1 MKKLLLEKITD
12 SNTLDW
18 EVSECSDKHSIF
30 ENPTEGLTV
39 KLISDADL
47 DFTYALVKLDD
58 QVECGFTENDAELL
72 SDLVDYLTEVMDD
85 IEADIEDE

>member
-1 MKKLLLEKITD
+1 MKKLLLENITD

-18 EVSECSDKHSIF
+18 EVSECSDKNSLF
-30 ENPTEGLTV
+30 ENPTEGLTI
-39 KLISDADL
+39 KLITDAEL

-58 QVECGFTENDAELL
+58 EIECGFTENEAELL

-85 IEADIEDE
+85 IEADIEDD